1 MFLRDIW
8 PENGLIRQT
17 VRGGG
22 EGARAATAGHSAA
35 TAETHRPNPPPI
47 NTPQVA
53 AVNTPTKYRETYE
66 RIFSKNKGKGIVQR
80 IVSPVRHILRL
91 LRLPGGEKTKT
102 GGYCA

>member
-1 MFLRDIW
+1 M
-8 PENGLIRQT
+8 
-17 VRGGG
+17 
-22 EGARAATAGHSAA
+22 
-35 TAETHRPNPPPI
+35 
-47 NTPQVA
+47 A